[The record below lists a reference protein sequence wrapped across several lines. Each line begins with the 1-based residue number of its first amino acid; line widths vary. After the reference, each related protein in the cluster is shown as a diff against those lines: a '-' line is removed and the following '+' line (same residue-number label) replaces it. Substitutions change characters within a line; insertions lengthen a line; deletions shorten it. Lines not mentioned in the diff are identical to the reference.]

1 MIYYYLIPCSSCGLI
16 DSTYKMKRY
25 KHQTCPT
32 KFYTID
38 RQNIS
43 VCFEHILL
51 THIPSLQKTK
61 IQCEIF
67 VNAINY
73 INEYPDITA
82 TTTLRIIESLNAMM
96 RET

>member
-16 DSTYKMKRY
+16 DSTYKMVGY

-32 KFYTID
+32 KFHTID
-38 RQNIS
+38 KQNIS

-51 THIPSLQKTK
+51 SPIPSSQKTK
-61 IQCEIF
+61 IQCENF
-67 VNAINY
+67 VYAVNY
-73 INEYPDITA
+73 INQYPDVNA
-82 TTTLRIIESLNAMM
+82 TTTIRIIESLNAML

>member
-1 MIYYYLIPCSSCGLI
+1 MSYYLIPCKKCGLI
-16 DSTYKMKRY
+16 DSTYKMVGY
-25 KHQTCPT
+25 KHQICPT
-32 KFYTID
+32 KFYTINK
-38 RQNIS
+38 QNIS

-51 THIPSLQKTK
+51 SPIPHSRKTEQ
-61 IQCEIF
+61 QCVNF

-96 RET
+96 YES